1 MLFIVFIG
9 QVVGEDIEDFEYTPR
24 PEFEGP
30 FIILNEENE
39 KNLILKFF
47 EHIQELA
54 PNIIVTYNGDYFDFP
69 YVSARAEFHGEF
81 CNIVYKLI
89 VIHNSPA
96 YETGLSLQF
105 LL

>member
-89 VIHNSPA
+89 VILNSPA

>member
-81 CNIVYKLI
+81 CNIVYKLK
-89 VIHNSPA
+89 
-96 YETGLSLQF
+96 
-105 LL
+105 